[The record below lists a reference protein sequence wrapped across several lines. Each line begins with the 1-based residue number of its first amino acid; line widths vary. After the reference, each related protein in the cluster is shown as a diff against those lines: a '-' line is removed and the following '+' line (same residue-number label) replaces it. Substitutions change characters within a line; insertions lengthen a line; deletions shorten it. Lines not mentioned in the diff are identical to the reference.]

1 MATTKGQRLQFELD
15 DDDLKLF
22 CEEADEQIELL
33 DSSLVQ
39 LEGEPDPELVQQ
51 IFRAAHTLKGSSATI
66 GHKKMASL
74 THAMETVLD
83 AVRQGRKTAN
93 AEMVDALLAGL
104 DALRILANE
113 VVTRVD
119 SGSKPPRSRQTSSP
133 SSRRMS
139 RKLRPKPPQDLRP
152 RTSFRSRPS
161 KWLLR
166 RRARAAPS
174 T

>member
-1 MATTKGQRLQFELD
+1 MASTKGQPLQFELD

-33 DSSLVQ
+33 DTSLVQ

-83 AVRQGRKTAN
+83 AVRGRRRTPSS
-93 AEMVDALLAGL
+93 EVVDALLA
-104 DALRILANE
+104 
-113 VVTRVD
+113 
-119 SGSKPPRSRQTSSP
+119 
-133 SSRRMS
+133 
-139 RKLRPKPPQDLRP
+139 
-152 RTSFRSRPS
+152 
-161 KWLLR
+161 
-166 RRARAAPS
+166 
-174 T
+174 